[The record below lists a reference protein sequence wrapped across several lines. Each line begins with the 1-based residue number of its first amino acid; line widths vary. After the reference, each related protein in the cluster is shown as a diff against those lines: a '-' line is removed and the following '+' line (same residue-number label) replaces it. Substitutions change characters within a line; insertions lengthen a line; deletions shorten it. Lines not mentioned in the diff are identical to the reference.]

1 MASDSGKANPG
12 AGTENIAERLRMLV
26 RGRTTIDVAQ
36 FQFIG
41 LEEIQRAYGDK
52 WPDQKA
58 RIQDI
63 AHGYI
68 AKRIDPSDVLIRGAD
83 GFLLVSGS
91 KTGRDAEVAALTL
104 TQGLNEFFVGEVNER
119 PEPRF
124 GVTSREVPANNLVE
138 SLGDVDFTTP
148 APAPAGA
155 EARPAEGA
163 APPTLDWRFEPL
175 WDVRREALTSYVV
188 VPFASDTGERIPGYR
203 FELPSGRTPNLASL
217 DEANL
222 KVSEQAIRKLF
233 KDGKKALIGVSVH
246 VSSLTNDASRARLFA
261 VMEQFD
267 RELLRYKTLKIAGI
281 APGFPR
287 MYLGEIMGQLKLRM
301 PNIVFGASWDE
312 PDVAT
317 LVQAGPL
324 GFGFTLPPSVTAPS
338 PAVAQA
344 TLLAKIRSAADTA
357 HAAKKPF
364 FVEGAITPE
373 LAIRLSAMGVD
384 NISSPLIWK
393 PLAAPD
399 TVVKWSADRLAR

>member
-1 MASDSGKANPG
+1 VASDNGIKAEPG
-12 AGTENIAERLRMLV
+12 GSSENVVERLRTLV

-52 WPDQKA
+52 WPEQKA
-58 RIQDI
+58 RIHDI

-68 AKRIDPSDVLIRGAD
+68 AKRIEPNDVLIRGAD

-104 TQGLNEFFVGEVNER
+104 TQGLNEFFVGEVNDR

-138 SLGDVDFTTP
+138 SLGNLDFVTP
-148 APAPAGA
+148 APAAA
-155 EARPAEGA
+155 EAPSPEGTA
-163 APPTLDWRFEPL
+163 APTIEWRFEPL

-188 VPFASDTGERIPGYR
+188 VPVATDTGVRIPGYQ
-203 FELPSGRTPNLASL
+203 FEDPSGRTPNLTAL

-222 KVSEQAIRKLF
+222 KVSEQAIQKLF
-233 KDGKKALIGVSVH
+233 ASGKKALIGVSVH
-246 VSSLTNDASRARLFA
+246 VSSLANNASRTRLFSI
-261 VMEQFD
+261 MEQFD
-267 RELLRYKTLKIAGI
+267 RNLLRYKTLKIAGI

-287 MYLGEIMGQLKLRM
+287 LYLGEIMAQLKARM
-301 PNIVFGASWDE
+301 PNIVLGAAWDE

-317 LVQAGPL
+317 LVQAGSL
-324 GFGFTLPPSVTAPS
+324 GFGFTLPRSVTGPS

-344 TLLAKIRSAADTA
+344 TLLAKIRSAAEAA

-373 LAIRLSAMGVD
+373 LAVRLCATGVD
-384 NISSPLIWK
+384 NMSSPLIWK
-393 PLAAPD
+393 PLTAPD
-399 TVVKWSADRLAR
+399 TVVKWSADRLVK